1 MKREES
7 MTTWQVQ
14 EAKNKFSEVIER
26 ASQGETQ
33 IITRHGEETAV
44 VLGIDIYRQLMT
56 PTPRLIDALHNAPS
70 GFDELDFGR
79 DPSPAPEALAL

>member
-1 MKREES
+1 
-7 MTTWQVQ
+7 MTIWQVQ

-44 VLGIDIYRQLMT
+44 ILSIDVYRQLTT
-56 PTPRLIDALHNAPS
+56 PTLRLVDALHSAPS
-70 GFDELDFGR
+70 GFDELDFDR
-79 DPSPAPEALAL
+79 DPSLAPEALPL

>member
-1 MKREES
+1 
-7 MTTWQVQ
+7 MTSWQVQ

-44 VLGIDIYRQLMT
+44 ILGIDIYRQLTT
-56 PTPRLIDALHNAPS
+56 PTLRLVDALHNAPS
-70 GFDELDFGR
+70 GFDELDFDR
-79 DPSPAPEALAL
+79 DPSPTPEALML

>member
-1 MKREES
+1 

-33 IITRHGEETAV
+33 IITRHGVEVAAIISFEQYSRLKKPKQTLVEFLTNSPLAESELNVIRVQGDDRPAV
-44 VLGIDIYRQLMT
+44 
-56 PTPRLIDALHNAPS
+56 
-70 GFDELDFGR
+70 EL
-79 DPSPAPEALAL
+79 

>member
-1 MKREES
+1 

-44 VLGIDIYRQLMT
+44 ILGIEAYRRLTT
-56 PTPRLIDALHNAPS
+56 PAPRLIDVLRNAPP
-70 GFDELDFGR
+70 GFDELEITR
-79 DPSPAPEALAL
+79 DQGPMPEALAL